1 MKIFFQ
7 NPDFNFVCFEILDI
21 VMQRKMQKERK
32 GNETAANIQIFLKA
46 EWTISSLKPTAAL
59 ILLWVEIFLTDLQP
73 LECDK
78 LSRTLE

>member
-1 MKIFFQ
+1 MKPRQTF
-7 NPDFNFVCFEILDI
+7 
-21 VMQRKMQKERK
+21 KY
-32 GNETAANIQIFLKA
+32 FLKQN
-46 EWTISSLKPTAAL
+46 ELFPLKHTAAL